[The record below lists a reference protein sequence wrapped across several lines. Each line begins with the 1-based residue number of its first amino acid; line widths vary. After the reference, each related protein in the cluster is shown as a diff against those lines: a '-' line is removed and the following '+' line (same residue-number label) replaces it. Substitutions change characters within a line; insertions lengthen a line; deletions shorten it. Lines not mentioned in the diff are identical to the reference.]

1 MVACCLLSQTSSPNL
16 KLLDLEL
23 KEVSDWYRLGI
34 HLDIPTA
41 ELDPIRYETN
51 IQDCKW
57 KMFSVWVK
65 KLLEPSWSPIVKALV
80 EIGRERLAHK
90 IAKKYGKT
98 SLLK

>member
-41 ELDPIRYETN
+41 ELDPIRYENN
-51 IQDCKW
+51 IQDSKW
-57 KMFSVWVK
+57 KMFSVWMK
-65 KLLEPSWSPIVKALV
+65 MLEPSWSPVVKALM
-80 EIGRERLAHK
+80 EIGRERLARK
-90 IAKKYGKT
+90 IALKYGKT
-98 SLLK
+98 GLMK